1 MPLANTPLTPSA
13 PAPAVATLRW
23 ALLALARW
31 RWAGLGVAWGIAV
44 VGTVASFVLP
54 QRFEASA
61 RIYVDTETVLKPMM
75 VGLTYQP
82 DIEQQVRM
90 LARTLISRPN
100 MEQLVDQPEV
110 GPRFGGPPGREK
122 AIARLMERIKMVAA
136 DRSNLFTISYRD
148 TDRERALSVVQGTV
162 SLFVDSGAEEK
173 KHSSLEAVR
182 FIDEQIRANELKL
195 VEAEGR
201 LKDFKV
207 RNFGVTGISNQD
219 YFVRMSALTDEVNKL
234 GNELSA
240 AEHSRDAYRR
250 ELSAE
255 DPQLPLESLP
265 GAMAAPPPEI
275 DGRLEAQRRELDNL
289 RRRFTD
295 EHPDVVNA
303 RRLVAQLEAQQRA
316 EAVAK
321 AAERQRSPQGT
332 AATSPVYQRIRV
344 LLAESEARVASLQS
358 LLSVQAARLAQVRAL
373 AGRLPQVEAELAQV
387 SRDYDVLRK
396 NHDQLLAR
404 RESAW
409 LGVRLDDSKQLA
421 DFRVIEPP
429 HVLPAPVFPGRK
441 HLALAS
447 VLAALLGGIAAA
459 LALDRLKPTFD
470 HGPALEQAT
479 GRPVIGR
486 IAWARTDE
494 SRRRE
499 KTDRLRFAGAAALL
513 LLCQA
518 ASLAW
523 IAFLPVRA

>member
-1 MPLANTPLTPSA
+1 VHTANTPASGSDPL
-13 PAPAVATLRW
+13 VATATW
-23 ALLALARW
+23 AVRALKRW
-31 RWAGLGVAWGIAV
+31 RWAALGVAWAIAL
-44 VGTVASFVLP
+44 VGAAASVVLP

-100 MEQLVDQPEV
+100 IEQLMDQPEV
-110 GPRFGGPPGREK
+110 GPRFGGPAGREK
-122 AIARLMERIKMVAA
+122 AIARLMERIRMVAA
-136 DRSNLFTISYRD
+136 ERSNLFTISYRD

-182 FIDEQIRANELKL
+182 FIDEQIRSNELKL

-219 YFVRMSALTDEVNKL
+219 YFVRMSELTDAVNKL
-234 GNELSA
+234 RADLGA

-265 GAMAAPPPEI
+265 GTVPAPVPEI

-303 RRLVAQLEAQQRA
+303 RRLVTQLEAQKRA
-316 EAVAK
+316 EAAAK
-321 AAERQRSPQGT
+321 AADRQRNPPGT
-332 AATSPVYQRIRV
+332 AATSPV
-344 LLAESEARVASLQS
+344 
-358 LLSVQAARLAQVRAL
+358 
-373 AGRLPQVEAELAQV
+373 
-387 SRDYDVLRK
+387 
-396 NHDQLLAR
+396 
-404 RESAW
+404 
-409 LGVRLDDSKQLA
+409 
-421 DFRVIEPP
+421 
-429 HVLPAPVFPGRK
+429 
-441 HLALAS
+441 
-447 VLAALLGGIAAA
+447 
-459 LALDRLKPTFD
+459 
-470 HGPALEQAT
+470 
-479 GRPVIGR
+479 
-486 IAWARTDE
+486 
-494 SRRRE
+494 
-499 KTDRLRFAGAAALL
+499 
-513 LLCQA
+513 
-518 ASLAW
+518 
-523 IAFLPVRA
+523 